1 MGQKQSKL
9 VRNSAVLVYLGKD
22 RVGLLFLCRNSH
34 WKTPFWQVS
43 HTTNEMFILL
53 SQNWL
58 ETVYLDTNSVGLVYL
73 GRKSNRKRASQLPII
88 ILRAGNHHA
97 PVRYICR
104 INIQQISRKYGTPIS
119 EMVEKKRECKIGRCC
134 TIIIRRATSLSVQS
148 QICANQTN
156 IQSYM

>member
-1 MGQKQSKL
+1 MYIL
-9 VRNSAVLVYLGKD
+9 VKIELAFFFSVETAIGKH
-22 RVGLLFLCRNSH
+22 RFGRYHVRQMIF
-34 WKTPFWQVS
+34 F
-43 HTTNEMFILL
+43 

-58 ETVYLDTNSVGLVYL
+58 GTVYLDTKSVGLVYL

-104 INIQQISRKYGTPIS
+104 IDIWQISRKYGTPIS

-134 TIIIRRATSLSVQS
+134 TIIIRRATSQGVQS
-148 QICANQTN
+148 QICANQAY

>member
-1 MGQKQSKL
+1 MQCLYIL
-9 VRNSAVLVYLGKD
+9 VKIELAFFFSVETAIGKHRFGRYHVLQMKC
-22 RVGLLFLCRNSH
+22 F
-34 WKTPFWQVS
+34 F
-43 HTTNEMFILL
+43 LL

-58 ETVYLDTNSVGLVYL
+58 GTVYLEANSVGLVYL

-104 INIQQISRKYGTPIS
+104 INIWQISCKYGTPIS

-134 TIIIRRATSLSVQS
+134 TIIIRRARIQGVQS
-148 QICANQTN
+148 HICANQTN
-156 IQSYM
+156 IQPYM